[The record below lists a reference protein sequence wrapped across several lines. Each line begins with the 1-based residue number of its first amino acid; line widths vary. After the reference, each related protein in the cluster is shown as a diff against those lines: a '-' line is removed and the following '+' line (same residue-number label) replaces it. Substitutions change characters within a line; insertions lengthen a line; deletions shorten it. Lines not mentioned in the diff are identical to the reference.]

1 MTTIANNDTNSFKVK
16 FNYIVSLWKEHKYRI
31 LLLIFLSLVN
41 TTANTVY
48 PLILRYIIDSLGN
61 PTGSFSLQ
69 NAIALLIAAS
79 VIAAI
84 FYSSL
89 QANRVFTNLS
99 FSWKITLVILRWL
112 LKQRKKF
119 FHSFSHGELLTRVS
133 DDIEKISWQL
143 CSGIFRFFD
152 SLSIIVFSLIFM
164 FGFSLK
170 LTLYV
175 IIPLFLV
182 VFIMV
187 LFDETWEKLFEKL
200 QEKISSV
207 NNIIEKAFS
216 SIKVIKS
223 CRMEYFSEKE
233 FHQIMQ
239 ERKKSE
245 LKLAFF
251 HGLWHALDLFA
262 NQFSLLLIIFFGGK
276 MVIAKQMSLGTFV
289 AFLQYFY
296 LMFDYLYSF
305 AYFFIDINRAFVSI
319 KRHLEILWYGKD
331 KGEMKNDRSLFDEKD
346 IAELENLSN
355 KKIKINE
362 IDSITLKNVYLKID
376 QRTILEDINLTLKKG
391 DIIGITGEIGSGKS
405 MCMHVI
411 AALEEI
417 TEGNIY
423 INDIPIDKIDIDYY
437 QKNIGFVFQEP
448 SLFSVSIKENIILP
462 TTVEQENYFLIYN
475 QRKFLKNYLPLK
487 PLAIKDDFQFEFDS
501 EILNKSIEI
510 AALEDDIKSFAFGLD
525 TLVGP
530 QGYTLSGGQKER
542 ITIARAVYVNP
553 SLFIFDDSTRSL
565 DYETEQKVIS
575 SIRKN
580 NSNAIIIIVTQ
591 RIRSITFTDKIL
603 LFEKGR
609 ISASGNHQQLLRKSI
624 KYKHLFEKEIL
635 GNS

>member
-276 MVIAKQMSLGTFV
+276 MVIAK
-289 AFLQYFY
+289 
-296 LMFDYLYSF
+296 
-305 AYFFIDINRAFVSI
+305 
-319 KRHLEILWYGKD
+319 
-331 KGEMKNDRSLFDEKD
+331 
-346 IAELENLSN
+346 
-355 KKIKINE
+355 
-362 IDSITLKNVYLKID
+362 
-376 QRTILEDINLTLKKG
+376 
-391 DIIGITGEIGSGKS
+391 
-405 MCMHVI
+405 
-411 AALEEI
+411 
-417 TEGNIY
+417 
-423 INDIPIDKIDIDYY
+423 
-437 QKNIGFVFQEP
+437 
-448 SLFSVSIKENIILP
+448 
-462 TTVEQENYFLIYN
+462 
-475 QRKFLKNYLPLK
+475 
-487 PLAIKDDFQFEFDS
+487 
-501 EILNKSIEI
+501 
-510 AALEDDIKSFAFGLD
+510 
-525 TLVGP
+525 
-530 QGYTLSGGQKER
+530 
-542 ITIARAVYVNP
+542 
-553 SLFIFDDSTRSL
+553 
-565 DYETEQKVIS
+565 
-575 SIRKN
+575 
-580 NSNAIIIIVTQ
+580 
-591 RIRSITFTDKIL
+591 
-603 LFEKGR
+603 
-609 ISASGNHQQLLRKSI
+609 
-624 KYKHLFEKEIL
+624 
-635 GNS
+635 

>member
-1 MTTIANNDTNSFKVK
+1 
-16 FNYIVSLWKEHKYRI
+16 
-31 LLLIFLSLVN
+31 
-41 TTANTVY
+41 
-48 PLILRYIIDSLGN
+48 
-61 PTGSFSLQ
+61 
-69 NAIALLIAAS
+69 
-79 VIAAI
+79 
-84 FYSSL
+84 
-89 QANRVFTNLS
+89 
-99 FSWKITLVILRWL
+99 
-112 LKQRKKF
+112 
-119 FHSFSHGELLTRVS
+119 
-133 DDIEKISWQL
+133 
-143 CSGIFRFFD
+143 
-152 SLSIIVFSLIFM
+152 
-164 FGFSLK
+164 
-170 LTLYV
+170 
-175 IIPLFLV
+175 
-182 VFIMV
+182 
-187 LFDETWEKLFEKL
+187 
-200 QEKISSV
+200 
-207 NNIIEKAFS
+207 
-216 SIKVIKS
+216 
-223 CRMEYFSEKE
+223 
-233 FHQIMQ
+233 
-239 ERKKSE
+239 
-245 LKLAFF
+245 
-251 HGLWHALDLFA
+251 
-262 NQFSLLLIIFFGGK
+262 

-331 KGEMKNDRSLFDEKD
+331 KSEMKNDGSLFDEKD
-346 IAELENLSN
+346 IAEVENISN

-376 QRTILEDINLTLKKG
+376 QRIILEDINLTLKKG
-391 DIIGITGEIGSGKS
+391 DIIGITGEIGSGKY

-417 TEGNIY
+417 TQGNIY
-423 INDIPIDKIDIDYY
+423 LNDIPIDKIDIEYY

-462 TTVEQENYFLIYN
+462 TTAEQENYFLIYN

-487 PLAIKDDFQFEFDS
+487 PLAIKDDFQFEFNSD
-501 EILNKSIEI
+501 ILNKSIEI

>member
-462 TTVEQENYFLIYN
+462 TTVKQENYFLIYN

-603 LFEKGR
+603 LFEKGK

-624 KYKHLFEKEIL
+624 RYKHLFEKETL

>member
-475 QRKFLKNYLPLK
+475 QR
-487 PLAIKDDFQFEFDS
+487 
-501 EILNKSIEI
+501 
-510 AALEDDIKSFAFGLD
+510 
-525 TLVGP
+525 
-530 QGYTLSGGQKER
+530 
-542 ITIARAVYVNP
+542 
-553 SLFIFDDSTRSL
+553 
-565 DYETEQKVIS
+565 
-575 SIRKN
+575 
-580 NSNAIIIIVTQ
+580 
-591 RIRSITFTDKIL
+591 
-603 LFEKGR
+603 
-609 ISASGNHQQLLRKSI
+609 
-624 KYKHLFEKEIL
+624 
-635 GNS
+635 

>member
-251 HGLWHALDLFA
+251 HCLWHALDLFA

-603 LFEKGR
+603 LFEKGK

-624 KYKHLFEKEIL
+624 RYKHLFEKETL

>member
-1 MTTIANNDTNSFKVK
+1 MTTIANNDTNSFKAK

-61 PTGSFSLQ
+61 STGSFSLQ

-164 FGFSLK
+164 FGFSLR

-175 IIPLFLV
+175 VIPLFLV
-182 VFIMV
+182 VFVMV

-331 KGEMKNDRSLFDEKD
+331 KSEMKNDGSLFDEKD
-346 IAELENLSN
+346 IAEVENISN

-417 TEGNIY
+417 TQGNIY
-423 INDIPIDKIDIDYY
+423 VNDIPIDKIDIEYY

-462 TTVEQENYFLIYN
+462 TTAEQENYFLIYN

-487 PLAIKDDFQFEFDS
+487 PLAIKDDFQFEFNSD
-501 EILNKSIEI
+501 ILNKSIEI